1 MLLLPG
7 ALGTGRSDFTPQL
20 QELNKSGKLKLIAW
34 DPPGYGKSRPP
45 NRTFPDNF
53 FERDATAAVEF
64 MKSLGH
70 SKFSII
76 GWSDGGITALFMA
89 GMYTKNI
96 YKMAAHAANAY
107 FTAEDMEMIHQ
118 VKDVKKW
125 SSRMREPMENIYGED
140 YFPILWEEWVDAIT
154 KIANS
159 TPDKNICREL
169 LPQIRCPTLII
180 HGSKDAMVAYEHPE
194 YLQKRIPG
202 SSLIIFPDGKHNL
215 HFKYKDRFNDI
226 VEQFLIKD

>member
-1 MLLLPG
+1 MQYTYLYNIHLL
-7 ALGTGRSDFTPQL
+7 
-20 QELNKSGKLKLIAW
+20 
-34 DPPGYGKSRPP
+34 SR
-45 NRTFPDNF
+45 
-53 FERDATAAVEF
+53 
-64 MKSLGH
+64 
-70 SKFSII
+70 
-76 GWSDGGITALFMA
+76 
-89 GMYTKNI
+89 YTKNI
-96 YKMAAHAANAY
+96 SKMAAHAANAY

-180 HGSKDAMVAYEHPE
+180 HGSKDAMVCVHFCNENY
-194 YLQKRIPG
+194 KKIPK
-202 SSLIIFPDGKHNL
+202 SNTLPMYF
-215 HFKYKDRFNDI
+215 F
-226 VEQFLIKD
+226 